1 MMYLNNNQ
9 FFKKKEIF
17 VLIFLVLISVLIRI
31 PIIFIFGDTSLDW
44 EWGLLVNNLI
54 DHRTLSYQ
62 KFDDFLLPNL
72 FMPPLY
78 AYYLYLFSFLNLE
91 LYNYINVI
99 LFSQAFLAAGSV
111 VVFYKINKIFFS
123 QKMSFYCSLVFS
135 FFPLN
140 AYACSQISSIS
151 LQTFFLLLF
160 FYFFFKLT
168 NKINLLTIFLF
179 SFISGLLI
187 LLRGEFILILV
198 FSILYLFIFF
208 KIKFKNIFIIILVSL
223 ITISPYL
230 VRNILVFDK
239 ITITKSL
246 GFNLWKGNNIN
257 SGVEGSEFMN
267 EELKEKIH
275 AFDKDK
281 LFRINI
287 DKVFMDEAINN
298 ITNAPE
304 KYFILFIK
312 KIISFIFIDI
322 NSSYPNY
329 YNLLHYLPLFLIG
342 TMSLVGI
349 ILSDKKSSKM
359 NYLILI
365 YFLNILIFSSFFILP
380 RYKLAILPLQL
391 IFTNIFINNIKN
403 YFIKS
408 K

>member
-9 FFKKKEIF
+9 FFKKKETF

-44 EWGLLVNNLI
+44 EWGSLVNNLI
-54 DHRTLSYQ
+54 EHRTLSYK

-99 LFSQAFLAAGSV
+99 LFSQAFLAAVSV

-123 QKMSFYCSLVFS
+123 QKMSFYCSLIFS
-135 FFPLN
+135 FFPMH

-160 FYFFFKLT
+160 FYFFFELA
-168 NKINLLTIFLF
+168 NRRNLLTIFLF

-208 KIKFKNIFIIILVSL
+208 KTKLKNIFIIILISI

-267 EELKEKIH
+267 ADLKEKIYSV
-275 AFDKDK
+275 DKNK

-298 ITNAPE
+298 ITNAPG
-304 KYFILFIK
+304 KYFILFVK

-322 NSSYPNY
+322 NSSQPNY
-329 YNLLHYLPLFLIG
+329 YNPLHYLPLFLIG
-342 TMSLVGI
+342 AMSLIGI

-365 YFLNILIFSSFFILP
+365 YFLNVLIFSSFFILP

-391 IFTNIFINNIKN
+391 IFTNIFINNFKN

-408 K
+408 